1 MNKRENSTSTF
12 ESESIC
18 NEKVSDEKMLN
29 LLKLVYYERKSIKQS
44 AKYLKLDYNTS
55 KKIIKNFRKNKIRLE
70 EKYEDQLENLING
83 VKNQE
88 EKKNEHKDRQETEV
102 YKIEIMT
109 KEISKMDNIVQ
120 NLNSEIVSN
129 QKVLANLINSTICAI
144 NYLKGSKQWY

>member
-83 VKNQE
+83 AKNHGEIKNE
-88 EKKNEHKDRQETEV
+88 EKERQETEV
-102 YKIEIMT
+102 YRIQIMT
-109 KEISKMDNIVQ
+109 NEISKMNNMIQ

-129 QKVLANLINSTICAI
+129 QKVLANLISSTFNAV
-144 NYLKGSKQWY
+144 NYLKGSKQWH

>member
-1 MNKRENSTSTF
+1 
-12 ESESIC
+12 
-18 NEKVSDEKMLN
+18 MLN

-83 VKNQE
+83 AKNHGEIKNE
-88 EKKNEHKDRQETEV
+88 EKERQETEV
-102 YKIEIMT
+102 YRIQIMT
-109 KEISKMDNIVQ
+109 NEISKMNNMIQ

-129 QKVLANLINSTICAI
+129 QKVLANLISSTFNAV
-144 NYLKGSKQWY
+144 NYLKGSKQWH